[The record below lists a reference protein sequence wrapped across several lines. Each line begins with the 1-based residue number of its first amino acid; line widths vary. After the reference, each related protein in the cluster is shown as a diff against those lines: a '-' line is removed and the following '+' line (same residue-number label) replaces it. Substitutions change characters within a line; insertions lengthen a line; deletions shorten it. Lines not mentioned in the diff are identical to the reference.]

1 MTDLLMKG
9 TAAMVLVT
17 IQVLIAGLLT
27 GLVVIIWMVVHD
39 VFGSNHHADDKRQ
52 GSAAP
57 DHHDGEESHEGSSR
71 QSKADIGELAVRREG

>member
-27 GLVVIIWMVVHD
+27 GLVVIVWMVVHD
-39 VFGSNHHADDKRQ
+39 IFGRDKRQ
-52 GSAAP
+52 GSASP
-57 DHHDGEESHEGSSR
+57 DHHDGEESHEGSSQ
-71 QSKADIGELAVRREG
+71 QSKADIGALAVRREG